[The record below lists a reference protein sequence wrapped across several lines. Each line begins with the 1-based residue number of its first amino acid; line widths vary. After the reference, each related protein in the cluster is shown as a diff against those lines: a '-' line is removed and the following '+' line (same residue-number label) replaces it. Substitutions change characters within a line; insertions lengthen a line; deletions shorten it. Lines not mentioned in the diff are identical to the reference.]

1 VVVLS
6 DVSVLKEVLVCSERF
21 ERLVGGFY
29 NALGERVG
37 DQLLRV
43 IFKWISVESLN
54 HAELMKE
61 LLNFLKLP
69 HTEVDCSFVIGE
81 PWVTISLLMKTI
93 EKDSINA
100 EDLKKILS
108 VLRRLEGLVGE
119 ETYGKLLYP
128 AVSGLLREVGWGLRD
143 QKALEA
149 ISTMLRE
156 VAVEEEYHEKLVNLI
171 DELI

>member
-1 VVVLS
+1 
-6 DVSVLKEVLVCSERF
+6 
-21 ERLVGGFY
+21 
-29 NALGERVG
+29 
-37 DQLLRV
+37 
-43 IFKWISVESLN
+43 
-54 HAELMKE
+54 
-61 LLNFLKLP
+61 
-69 HTEVDCSFVIGE
+69 
-81 PWVTISLLMKTI
+81 MKTI

-119 ETYGKLLYP
+119 ETYGRLIYP

-143 QKALEA
+143 RKALEA